1 MAALPNKNSEQS
13 KKVQVEEMF
22 NQISPKYD
30 LLNHLLSA
38 NIDKL
43 WRNNAIKLLKPWN
56 PELILDVATG
66 TADFAIAATAINGA
80 KVVGIDIS
88 EGMLGIGRKKIHK
101 KGLEKRIE
109 LIKADSEKLPFEKDT
124 FDAAIV
130 GFGVRNF
137 ENLITGLSEIK
148 RVLKPGGVF
157 YILEFS
163 KPVKSPYKQIYQFYF
178 TNILPLIGRM
188 VSKDSN
194 AYTYLPESV
203 NEFPDGEKFL
213 TILAEVGFVES
224 KYFLQTFGIAS
235 IYEAQKPKNQPD
247 YTIN

>member
-1 MAALPNKNSEQS
+1 MAALPNKKSEQS

-43 WRNNAIKLLKPWN
+43 WRKNAINLLIPWQ

-66 TADFAIAATAINGA
+66 TADFAIAATAIKGA
-80 KVVGIDIS
+80 RVFGIDIS
-88 EGMLGIGRKKIHK
+88 EGMLDVGRVKILK

-109 LIKADSEKLPFEKDT
+109 LIKADSEKLPFKNDT

-137 ENLITGLSEIK
+137 ENLKTGLNEIK

-163 KPVKSPYKQIYQFYF
+163 KPAKSPYKQIYQVYF
-178 TNILPLIGRM
+178 TKILPLIGRM

-203 NEFPDGEKFL
+203 NEFPDGDKFL

-235 IYEAQKPKNQPD
+235 IYETQKPKN
-247 YTIN
+247 

>member
-1 MAALPNKNSEQS
+1 MAALPDKNSEQS

-43 WRNNAIKLLKPWN
+43 WRKKTIELLKPWQ

-80 KVVGIDIS
+80 TVVGIDIS
-88 EGMLGIGRKKIHK
+88 EGMLGVGRRKVHK
-101 KGLEKRIE
+101 KGLANRIE
-109 LIKADSEKLPFEKDT
+109 LIKADSEKLPFENDK

-137 ENLITGLSEIK
+137 ENLKTGLLEIK

-157 YILEFS
+157 YVLEFS

-178 TNILPLIGRM
+178 TKILPLIGRM

-213 TILAEVGFVES
+213 TILADVGFIEN

-235 IYEAQKPKNQPD
+235 IYEAHKPKN
-247 YTIN
+247 

>member
-1 MAALPNKNSEQS
+1 MAVLPNKNSEQS

-22 NQISPKYD
+22 NHISPKYD

-43 WRNNAIKLLKPWN
+43 WRKKTIKLLKPWH

-66 TADFAIAATAINGA
+66 TADFAIEATAINGA
-80 KVVGIDIS
+80 RVIGIDIS
-88 EGMLGIGRKKIHK
+88 EGMLGVGRTKVYK
-101 KGLEKRIE
+101 KGLAKRIE

-137 ENLITGLSEIK
+137 ENLKAGLAEIK
-148 RVLKPGGVF
+148 RVLKPGAVF
-157 YILEFS
+157 YVLEFS
-163 KPVKSPYKQIYQFYF
+163 KPAKSPYKQIYQFYF

-188 VSKDSN
+188 VSKNSI
-194 AYTYLPESV
+194 AYTYLLEFV
-203 NEFPDGEKFL
+203 NKFPDGDKFL
-213 TILAEVGFVES
+213 IILAEVGFVES
-224 KYFLQTFGIAS
+224 KYILQTFGIAT
-235 IYEAQKPKNQPD
+235 IYEAQKP
-247 YTIN
+247 

>member
-1 MAALPNKNSEQS
+1 MTALPNKNSKQS
-13 KKVQVEEMF
+13 KKDQVEEMF
-22 NQISPKYD
+22 NNISPKYD

-43 WRNNAIKLLKPWN
+43 WRKNAVKMLKPYS
-56 PELILDVATG
+56 PGLILDIATG
-66 TADFAIAATAINGA
+66 TGDFAIAATCIKGA

-88 EGMLGIGRKKIHK
+88 EGMLEVGRKKINK
-101 KGLEKRIE
+101 KKLNDTIE
-109 LIKADSEKLPFEKDT
+109 LIKADSENLPFDNNK

-137 ENLITGLSEIK
+137 ENLKTGLAEIK

-163 KPVKSPYKQIYQFYF
+163 KPAKSPYKQIYQFYF
-178 TNILPLIGRM
+178 IKILPFIGQMISR
-188 VSKDSN
+188 DSN

-203 NEFPDGEKFL
+203 NEFPDGERFL
-213 TILAEVGFVES
+213 TILADVGFVKNKCFS
-224 KYFLQTFGIAS
+224 QTFGIAT
-235 IYEAQKPKNQPD
+235 IYEAHKLEN
-247 YTIN
+247 

>member
-1 MAALPNKNSEQS
+1 MTTLPDKFSEQS
-13 KKVQVEEMF
+13 KKDQVEEMF
-22 NQISPKYD
+22 NDISPRYD

-43 WRNNAIKLLKPWN
+43 WRRNAIQKLKPQK
-56 PELILDVATG
+56 PKLILDIATG
-66 TADFAIAATAINGA
+66 TGDFAIAATRINHA
-80 KVVGIDIS
+80 KVIGIDIS
-88 EGMLGIGRKKIHK
+88 EGMLEVGRRKLKKK
-101 KGLEKRIE
+101 KLTESIE
-109 LIKADSEKLPFEKDT
+109 LLKADSENIPFDNDK

-137 ENLITGLSEIK
+137 ENLKKGLTEIN

-178 TNILPLIGRM
+178 TKILPFIGRII
-188 VSKDSN
+188 SKNSS

-203 NEFPDGEKFL
+203 NEFPDGELFL
-213 TILAEVGFVES
+213 TILAEVGFVRN
-224 KYFLQTFGIAS
+224 KCFPQTFGVAS
-235 IYEAQKPKNQPD
+235 IYEAFKLEN
-247 YTIN
+247 

>member
-1 MAALPNKNSEQS
+1 MTALPNKNSGQS

-22 NQISPKYD
+22 NHISPKYD

-43 WRNNAIKLLKPWN
+43 WRKKTIKLLKPWH

-66 TADFAIAATAINGA
+66 TADFAIEATAINGA
-80 KVVGIDIS
+80 RVIGIDIS
-88 EGMLGIGRKKIHK
+88 EGMLGVGRTKVYK
-101 KGLEKRIE
+101 KGLAKRIE

-137 ENLITGLSEIK
+137 ENLKDGLAEIM
-148 RVLKPGGVF
+148 RVLKPGAVF
-157 YILEFS
+157 YVLEFS
-163 KPVKSPYKQIYQFYF
+163 KPAKSPYKQIYQFYF

-188 VSKDSN
+188 VSKNSN

-203 NEFPDGEKFL
+203 NEFPDGDKFL

-224 KYFLQTFGIAS
+224 KYILQTFGIAT
-235 IYEAQKPKNQPD
+235 IYEAQKPE
-247 YTIN
+247 Y

>member
-1 MAALPNKNSEQS
+1 MTALPNKNSEQS
-13 KKVQVEEMF
+13 KKDQVEEMF
-22 NQISPKYD
+22 NNISPKYD

-43 WRNNAIKLLKPWN
+43 WRKNAVNRLKPFK
-56 PELILDVATG
+56 PQLILDVATG
-66 TADFAIAATAINGA
+66 TADFAVAATRIDGA

-88 EGMLGIGRKKIHK
+88 EGMLEVGRRKIERKKLT
-101 KGLEKRIE
+101 GAIE
-109 LIKADSEKLPFEKDT
+109 LIRADSENLPFENDK

-137 ENLITGLSEIK
+137 ETLKIGLAEIK

-163 KPVKSPYKQIYQFYF
+163 KPAKSPYKQIYQFYF
-178 TNILPLIGRM
+178 TKILPLIGRM
-188 VSKDSN
+188 VSKNNS

-203 NEFPDGEKFL
+203 NEFPDGDKFL
-213 TILAEVGFVES
+213 TILADVGFINN
-224 KYFLQTFGIAS
+224 KCYLQTLGIAS
-235 IYEAQKPKNQPD
+235 IYEAHKAKN
-247 YTIN
+247 

>member
-1 MAALPNKNSEQS
+1 MAALPYKNSGQS

-22 NQISPKYD
+22 NQISPRYD

-43 WRNNAIKLLKPWN
+43 WRKKAIKQLTPWN
-56 PELILDVATG
+56 PGLVLDVATG
-66 TADFAIAATAINGA
+66 TADFAIAATAINNA

-88 EGMLGIGRKKIHK
+88 EGMLEVGRRKIEK
-101 KGLEKRIE
+101 KGLESRIE
-109 LIKADSEKLPFEKDT
+109 LIKADSEKLPFESDT

-137 ENLITGLSEIK
+137 ENLKAGISEIK

-157 YILEFS
+157 FVLEFS
-163 KPVKSPYKQIYQFYF
+163 KPVKTPYKQIYQFYF
-178 TNILPLIGRM
+178 TKILPLIGRM

-203 NEFPDGEKFL
+203 NEFPDGDKFL
-213 TILAEVGFVES
+213 SILAEVGFVES
-224 KYFLQTFGIAS
+224 KYFVQTFGIAS
-235 IYEAQKPKNQPD
+235 IYETQKPK
-247 YTIN
+247 I

>member
-13 KKVQVEEMF
+13 KKSQVEEMF
-22 NQISPKYD
+22 NKISPKYD

-43 WRNNAIKLLKPWN
+43 WRKKAINMLKNYQPQ
-56 PELILDVATG
+56 LILDIATG
-66 TADFAIAATAINGA
+66 TGDFAIAASQIDGA
-80 KVVGIDIS
+80 KVIGIDIS
-88 EGMLGIGRKKIHK
+88 LGMLEVGRKKIEK
-101 KGLEKRIE
+101 KKLTDTIQ
-109 LIKADSEKLPFEKDT
+109 LLQADSENLPFEDGK

-137 ENLITGLSEIK
+137 ESLNIGLGEIR

-157 YILEFS
+157 YVLEFS
-163 KPVKSPYKQIYQFYF
+163 KPRKSPYKQVYQFYF
-178 TNILPLIGRM
+178 TKILPSIGRM

-203 NEFPDGEKFL
+203 NEFPDGDNFL
-213 TILAEVGFVES
+213 SILAGVGFVNT
-224 KYFLQTFGIAS
+224 KCFAQTFGIAS
-235 IYEAQKPKNQPD
+235 IYEAHKPG
-247 YTIN
+247 I